1 MSVKPTLRL
10 YPRVDEMIGSC
21 ADVASLFD
29 KESNPLHRILP
40 FNCKSTDVSDDLFFC
55 IDRCLNPDFSV
66 ITKQKSILNFSCLR
80 SVYQTWRN

>member
-1 MSVKPTLRL
+1 MKLTLRL

-29 KESNPLHRILP
+29 KESNPLQWILP
-40 FNCKSTDVSDDLFFC
+40 FNRKSTLVTDDLFFC
-55 IDRCLNPDFSV
+55 VDRCLNPDFSI
-66 ITKQKSILNFSCLR
+66 ITKQKSILNFSRLR